1 MEIIKTDNFYEAT
14 GAKKKRVA
22 KRQAK
27 VQKRVEKRI
36 AKKTAKGKKIPKVLQ
51 KRYKNI
57 IAKRKGLIK
66 GAKTK
71 KGFLK
76 ALALG
81 TVFGI
86 GGLGIAIAKK
96 IKRNRAAQNKVL
108 ISKKKKP
115 IPMTAPVT
123 TQEQKLAV
131 ASVVASN
138 PELAPQIIA
147 AAQANP
153 AVAAAVPT
161 PQEVQQYGQQEM
173 ASQEVEEQYEDVA
186 AEAQQDEELPSQE
199 VAEEYIEGE
208 EEAAVT
214 EDIPTEEDVDSG
226 ATYGE
231 EEYSGASVDYG
242 NNAGANGD
250 ETLSFMGDDQIAYD
264 IDNEDLRI
272 DEAGTNFADGGSES
286 MVATKPEITFS
297 ADADFFYAEEWFAA
311 DGDFQYAKGAARP
324 AKTPKPK
331 KDRKPFKETKFA
343 GILGSLAAGVAANA
357 GNIISSATNKSGGTG
372 GGMGAGEG
380 TFSETPSTNEK
391 KPFPIVPVVGIVVA
405 LVVVVGGVMFLNR
418 K

>member
-1 MEIIKTDNFYEAT
+1 MEIIKTDNFYEAS

-36 AKKTAKGKKIPKVLQ
+36 AKKTAKGKKIPKALQ

-123 TQEQKLAV
+123 TKEQKLAV

-138 PELAPQIIA
+138 PEYAPQIIA

-153 AVAAAVPT
+153 AIAAAVPT

-186 AEAQQDEELPSQE
+186 AESQADDQIPQQE
-199 VAEEYIEGE
+199 VAEEYVEGE

-214 EDIPTEEDVDSG
+214 EDVPTEEDVDSG

-242 NNAGANGD
+242 NAAQMMG
-250 ETLSFMGDDQIAYD
+250 ETSSFMGDDQIAYD
-264 IDNEDLRI
+264 IDNQDLRI
-272 DEAGTNFADGGSES
+272 DEAGANFADGDGSETI
-286 MVATKPEITFS
+286 VATKPEITFS

-324 AKTPKPK
+324 AKAPKPK
-331 KDRKPFKETKFA
+331 KDRKPFKDTKFA

-380 TFSETPSTNEK
+380 TYSETPSSEK

-405 LVVVVGGVMFLNR
+405 LVVVVGGVMFLN
-418 K
+418 KK